1 MKDLPQSLSIDM
13 YVQKEDD
20 DPSYNAEDDSD
31 YSDSE
36 ESK

>member
-1 MKDLPQSLSIDM
+1 MKDLPPSLSIDM
-13 YVQKEDD
+13 YVQKDD

-36 ESK
+36 ESN